1 MSQLLYNTATTT
13 SPAELQA
20 VDRASLTPVELVS
33 TFVPGQ
39 DYIDATLFDE
49 TGQAI
54 STNRIDTNLTSLQLT
69 AGQATN
75 TIFID
80 PTALVNPDT
89 LIASSVLYSFFRP
102 VLSGY
107 LLAEVSSD
115 RTEIRLKPLS
125 KEAGIQDII
134 NLRAAVL
141 ESPYYTKTGIK
152 LGQGDYIPVINVDEF
167 NGSAILKLYEA
178 LPTSIL
184 LNQSI
189 EIIQEIA
196 NPISYTFTVLEDPVI
211 EEVPFLRGPNFGVDT
226 EDQATL
232 STDYLNYNNLY
243 SYPVTGSFNKIF
255 SEVKTLSANINVDY
269 TDFANFIHFSSAKER
284 LANFRYKVQLLE
296 TYEVEKQQI
305 QSLNSASLAI
315 SSSNVHYDTLIKG
328 IVEKFDGYEKYL
340 YYESSS
346 KTWPK
351 SNNTQP
357 YTNVSSSDA
366 LAIAWYASEYT
377 SASLYDELNESG
389 LEYTTPEY
397 IRQNPANAPY
407 SLFVNMIGQ
416 HFDDL
421 WLYTKDYTNKYNAD
435 NRLDY
440 GISKDLVAKT
450 LQNFGV
456 KLYSSNFAVANLT
469 SLLLGEWYD
478 SGSEQ
483 ISSFVTASNQ
493 PTPDGDIL
501 TETYKRIYH
510 NLPYLIKT
518 KGTERGLRALI
529 NTFGIPSGSL
539 TIDIF
544 GGVSRSTNPYF
555 AYDYPAGDKIRLDD
569 TGSLVPGNTLSR
581 YTSTVKPISKYNQD
595 LHIVEVGFSPTNY
608 INDYIISQFPG
619 NYMTPLNYVSPFTG
633 LSAYVQNGDFN
644 IDEYIGHPGY
654 LYQNNYKQVA
664 GTNLYAQAETLLSS
678 SSAYDVFDFVR
689 LIKFFDNQ
697 LFKMV
702 KDFVPARDV
711 TTSGIIIKPHVL
723 NRSKVKSAEA
733 SWTQPEYSA
742 SIDTAFTSGSNGGVL
757 AEYSTAYSQS
767 LTTPAGPVVKIH
779 NVEEERINGE
789 LGGTIVT
796 VYTGSLNLAN
806 PFKNI
811 QQPDLTFNITNTTSI
826 STMLTGSFVAG
837 DIFIY
842 AEVEY
847 LYFDSPITLA

>member
-33 TFVPGQ
+33 TFIPGQ

-49 TGQAI
+49 TGQVI
-54 STNRIDTNLTSLQLT
+54 STSRIDTNLTSLQLT

-80 PTALVNPDT
+80 PTALVNPDALT
-89 LIASSVLYSFFRP
+89 ASSVLYSFFRP

-184 LNQSI
+184 LNQPI

-196 NPISYTFTVLEDPVI
+196 NPISYTFTLLEDLVV

-226 EDQATL
+226 EDQAAL

-315 SSSNVHYDTLIKG
+315 SSSNVYYDTLIKG

-351 SNNTQP
+351 SNTTQP

-366 LAIAWYASEYT
+366 LAIAWYANEYT

-539 TIDIF
+539 EIKTF
-544 GGVSRSTNPYF
+544 GGVERPGITPYF
-555 AYDYPAGDKIRLDD
+555 ASAYP
-569 TGSLVPGNTLSR
+569 TGSKLRLSNTGSIVPGSTLSQ
-581 YTSTVKPISKYNQD
+581 YVSIQKDDKKFTQD
-595 LHIVEVGFSPTNY
+595 QHVVEAGFSPAYNIDTYLLSN
-608 INDYIISQFPG
+608 I
-619 NYMTPLNYVSPFTG
+619 TG
-633 LSAYVQNGDFN
+633 SFN
-644 IDEYIGHPGY
+644 IDQYIGHPGY
-654 LYQNNYKQVA
+654 LYLNNYKQVA
-664 GTNLYAQAETLLSS
+664 GTNLYAQAETLLSG

-742 SIDTAFTSGSNGGVL
+742 SIDTAFISGSNGGVL

-767 LTTPAGPVVKIH
+767 LLTPEGLVVKIH

-811 QQPDLTFNITNTTSI
+811 QQPDLTFNITNTTST
-826 STMLTGSFVAG
+826 STMLTGSFAAG

-842 AEVEY
+842 AEVDY
-847 LYFDSPITLA
+847 LYFDSPLLFA